1 MTTITFAPCTGLIRP
16 TSDTEALFKE
26 VDALRAQK
34 AQHAYL
40 SPEWLRLGAE
50 VCRLTEQIRK
60 IATEGGK

>member
-1 MTTITFAPCTGLIRP
+1 MNISDYRTCGRIRP
-16 TSDTEALFKE
+16 TDATKALFKE
-26 VDALRAQK
+26 VDILRAQK

-40 SPEWLRLGAE
+40 SPEWLRMGAE